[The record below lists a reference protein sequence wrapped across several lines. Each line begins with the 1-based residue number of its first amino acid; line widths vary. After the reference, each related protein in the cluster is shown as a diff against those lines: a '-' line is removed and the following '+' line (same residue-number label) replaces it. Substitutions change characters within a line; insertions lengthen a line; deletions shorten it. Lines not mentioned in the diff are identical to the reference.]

1 MSDDPLDDF
10 RNLVSTLP
18 AAEPEAEARTRA
30 TFQRWGAGPSRLAGY
45 AARISRITGRPPVV
59 NRPSVALF
67 AGTHGIAR
75 RIKPGAQA
83 TDAEAFVAACG
94 TGHAPVNHLC
104 SANGFGLKVYD
115 LALDVPTGDMAAE
128 PALDARGCAAT
139 LAFGM
144 EAIAGGTDLVVV
156 GAARSAGQDAVAAA
170 LVTSCVKDGRA
181 DEVARGLG
189 GAAWPAVQAAVS
201 LHGDALHD
209 PLETLRR
216 VGGREFAALVGAILA
231 ARVERV
237 PVILDGVAALAAAS
251 VLHALAPE
259 AVSHCLLAEAASEAE
274 SLIAD
279 HLGLAPL
286 LAAGTSAGEG
296 TAGVIAGS
304 MVRDAA
310 SLHAGLM
317 AQGRG

>member
-1 MSDDPLDDF
+1 M
-10 RNLVSTLP
+10 
-18 AAEPEAEARTRA
+18 
-30 TFQRWGAGPSRLAGY
+30 
-45 AARISRITGRPPVV
+45 
-59 NRPSVALF
+59 
-67 AGTHGIAR
+67 
-75 RIKPGAQA
+75 
-83 TDAEAFVAACG
+83 
-94 TGHAPVNHLC
+94 
-104 SANGFGLKVYD
+104 
-115 LALDVPTGDMAAE
+115 
-128 PALDARGCAAT
+128 
-139 LAFGM
+139 
-144 EAIAGGTDLVVV
+144 
-156 GAARSAGQDAVAAA
+156 AAA